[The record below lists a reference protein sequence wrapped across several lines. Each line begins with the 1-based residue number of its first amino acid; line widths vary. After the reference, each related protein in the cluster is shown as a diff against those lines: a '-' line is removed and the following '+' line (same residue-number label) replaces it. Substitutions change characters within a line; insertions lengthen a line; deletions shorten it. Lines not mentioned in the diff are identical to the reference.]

1 MQFISRSTSLD
12 SADYLC
18 RDMTAEDSPPGDRDR
33 VCLILQ
39 AAQDLEIPNP
49 NPASNNVIAGTSGA
63 VSPVKRKRGCSSQ
76 GGGADKDGTS
86 MLANFLHEEI
96 SGIIM
101 LIITS

>member
-18 RDMTAEDSPPGDRDR
+18 RDMTAEDSPLSDR

-39 AAQDLEIPNP
+39 AAQDLDIPNP
-49 NPASNNVIAGTSGA
+49 NPNVIASNKLIAGTSGA

-76 GGGADKDGTS
+76 GGAADKEGTS
-86 MLANFLHEEI
+86 MLTNFLHEEI
-96 SGIIM
+96 SGI
-101 LIITS
+101 

>member
-1 MQFISRSTSLD
+1 MSNYYLD

-18 RDMTAEDSPPGDRDR
+18 RDMTAEDSPLGDR

-49 NPASNNVIAGTSGA
+49 NPDAVASNNLTAGTSEA

-76 GGGADKDGTS
+76 GGGADMDGTS

-101 LIITS
+101 LLITS